1 MKAVIIAAGEGKR
14 LLPLTIDRPKPL
26 VEVLGKPLIQ
36 HIWEALPRVIDEVV
50 VVVGHKG
57 GMLRNFL
64 GDEFLGKRVTYIEQT
79 EQLGTAHALK
89 LCRDY
94 LEKENKFLL
103 MYADDIHAKTSIE
116 KCLEHESALLA
127 SFVDDPRRF
136 GVVVMNENG
145 TIANIEEKPERP
157 KSNLAVTGVYVL
169 TPKIFDYDAKH
180 PFHGEYYLTDMIAHY
195 IKDYPMYVIASDFW
209 IPIGYPEDIVRAE
222 KILVSMAQEANSSQ
236 DS

>member
-1 MKAVIIAAGEGKR
+1 MLALDTMKAVIIAAGEGKR

-36 HIWEALPRVIDEVV
+36 HIWEALPQIIDEVV

-57 GMLRNFL
+57 EMIRNFL
-64 GDEFLGKRVTYIEQT
+64 GDEFLGKRVTYVEQK

-89 LCRDY
+89 LCRGH
-94 LEKENKFLL
+94 LEDENKFLL

-136 GVVVMNENG
+136 GVVVMNESG
-145 TIANIEEKPERP
+145 TIANIEEKPEQP

-180 PFHGEYYLTDMIAHY
+180 PLHGEYYLTDMIAHY
-195 IKDYPMYVIASDFW
+195 IEDYPMQVIASDFW
-209 IPIGYPEDIVRAE
+209 IPVGYPEDIVRAE
-222 KILVSMAQEANSSQ
+222 ELLLTMNHE
-236 DS
+236 